1 MKIYIA
7 GPITGIIDYKQK
19 FTDAEER
26 VKEMGH
32 IAINPA
38 LIPEGL
44 KYYMDI
50 CKAMVDQADA
60 IILLRGWEH
69 SKGSVEEMEHA
80 RKTGKAIYKESEVW
94 G

>member
-19 FTDAEER
+19 FMAAEEK

-38 LIPEGL
+38 YLPEGL
-44 KYYMDI
+44 RDYMGI
-50 CKAMVDQADA
+50 CKAMIDQADA
-60 IILLRGWEH
+60 IILLDGWED
-69 SKGSVEEMEHA
+69 SKGSCEELTYAHD
-80 RKTGKAIYKESEVW
+80 KGIKPYQGVDIWK
-94 G
+94 